1 MLALAAA
8 AVFALASSSPNPSPA
23 PGPAHTKH
31 PAAVRQTAAAARPAP
46 SPEPSNPFTLEPGP
60 PRPLPLPVIG
70 TTKARAVCT
79 ALRQAVAP
87 AVTAAM
93 RTDKAYAD
101 LRKSLYNYLVF
112 ESETTRD
119 LRLMQ
124 MDRNVQAMVKSTDD
138 LDKALASHAFDVPAN
153 ASSAD
158 SQALVGMRQ
167 TMRGVLE
174 AQKIQLDA
182 MSGFIETE
190 RMQRFGTPSEG
201 ESAMQNATGSD
212 IRNNTNSGLTANGM
226 ATPSPSYGFLKDSNT
241 ILKIPPSK
249 ISLDQAHLLDH
260 DLADIAAYT
269 AKREEAAS
277 KIIIPAANL
286 CH

>member
-8 AVFALASSSPNPSPA
+8 AVFALASSSPNPSAA
-23 PGPAHTKH
+23 PRTAHPHH
-31 PAAVRQTAAAARPAP
+31 PATVRQTAAAARPAP

-70 TTKARAVCT
+70 STKSRAVCT

-101 LRKSLYNYLVF
+101 LRKSLYDYLVY
-112 ESETTRD
+112 ETETSRD

-158 SQALVGMRQ
+158 SQAMTAMRS

-174 AQKIQLDA
+174 AQKVQLDA

-201 ESAMQNATGSD
+201 ENAMQNATASD
-212 IRNNTNSGLTANGM
+212 VRNPVNPGLTGGGQS
-226 ATPSPSYGFLKDSNT
+226 TPSPSYGFLKDSNT
-241 ILKIPPSK
+241 ILKNPTSK
-249 ISLDQAHLLDH
+249 ISLDQARVLDH

-269 AKREEAAS
+269 AKREDAAS
-277 KIIIPAANL
+277 KVIIPAANL